1 MIAFTYDVGT
11 FIGQVRLHA
20 GETDADGLNRTGGDR
35 TRTDDEIQFL
45 LTQNDNDPRLAA
57 ATLLESKAAEFASLA
72 TDISQGGLRQDYR
85 SRSLRLSE
93 AATALR
99 ATAASGATPLFNEP
113 TRDAPFTAGDGGTM
127 DGW

>member
-11 FIGQVRLHA
+11 LIGQARLHA
-20 GETDADGLNRTGGDR
+20 GETDAEGLNRTGGDR
-35 TRTDDEIQFL
+35 TRTDDEIRFL

-57 ATLLESKAAEFASLA
+57 AALLESKAAEFASLA
-72 TDISQGGLRQDYR
+72 TDVSQGGLRQDYR

-93 AATALR
+93 AATALWS
-99 ATAASGATPLFNEP
+99 AAQTTAAPLFSEP